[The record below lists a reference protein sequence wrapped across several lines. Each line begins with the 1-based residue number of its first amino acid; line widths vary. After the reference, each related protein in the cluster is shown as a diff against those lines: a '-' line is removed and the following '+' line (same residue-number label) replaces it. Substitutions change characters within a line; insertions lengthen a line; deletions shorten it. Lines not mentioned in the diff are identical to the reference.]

1 MLQLHEIFSSA
12 SGTGVYRSLDSEKII
27 KTSHKLTSRISE
39 RFPKSGLS
47 KVAETLHGETQEAG
61 RTALWLAKPLMI
73 VRVFAGILIAF
84 MMVLFV
90 AAFLLMEGTTELF
103 SSIADLIQGL
113 GRRRERDHPVR
124 CCHLFPAES

>member
-1 MLQLHEIFSSA
+1 MRGCMLQLHEIFSSA

-47 KVAETLHGETQEAG
+47 KVAEALHAETQEAG
-61 RTALWLAKPLMI
+61 RTTLWLAKPLMI

-84 MMVLFV
+84 MMVLLV
-90 AAFLLMEGTTELF
+90 AAPF
-103 SSIADLIQGL
+103 SSWKAQLSS
-113 GRRRERDHPVR
+113 
-124 CCHLFPAES
+124 FPALQILSKGWTPP